1 MAASGATTPERDAR
15 RGVQCLTRQHDSALG
30 ADRGRRG
37 RADVCDNSASA
48 LAPAIVG
55 IRGWVTGGEPHTC
68 AMPKPACALGM
79 QAQADGALITPA
91 GRAVPR
97 PMCATL
103 LRDTPK
109 GSQAAPRVRFRQPGC
124 TQSAIRPARPWQF
137 PRQGQAGFS
146 GCRAS
151 SSPRSCSWRCYSSQG
166 GATARLDRSGGR
178 MGLIVHPQTPHFIP
192 LDGWTQVTFAGHNQL
207 RAGANMLD
215 DVQVEHGIC

>member
-30 ADRGRRG
+30 ADRGRRR
-37 RADVCDNSASA
+37 RADVCDSSASA

-166 GATARLDRSGGR
+166 GATARCRWGPTTSSPSCIHGAARINFL
-178 MGLIVHPQTPHFIP
+178 QPHNP
-192 LDGWTQVTFAGHNQL
+192 RA
-207 RAGANMLD
+207 RAGCGG
-215 DVQVEHGIC
+215 VQARVPRFRADAVA